1 MFVTILLVI
10 ELIMYAPIVLFAFN
24 RLEPLKACVSSL
36 LHNREAS
43 DTDLVVFVDGPRAF
57 KEDEVKKVK
66 TVREYVKSITGFKS
80 LETHF
85 SGENKGLAPSVI
97 SGVTEVINRYG
108 KVIVVED
115 DLYLAPSFLGYMNT
129 MLDAYEK
136 DERVMQVSGYSSLIR
151 HPERYHCDHYFSRR
165 AHSWSWATWKDR
177 WDTIDWEVKDYDE
190 LAASKEKQRAFCE
203 YGSDLF
209 GMLKG
214 WHDGRNSSWAVR
226 FMYSMHKQGRF
237 TVSPIRSLVRNDGF
251 GLDATNC
258 QSYDRYKIDF
268 DLDLKTEWDV
278 LPHKEWNKN
287 LNKEA
292 VRYWSIPYRI
302 YGKIMTYIT
311 K

>member
-1 MFVTILLVI
+1 ML
-10 ELIMYAPIVLFAFN
+10 APIVLFAFN
-24 RLEPLKACVSSL
+24 RLEPLKMCVASL
-36 LHNREAS
+36 LHNTEAAES
-43 DTDLVVFVDGPRAF
+43 DLIVFVDGPRAT
-57 KEDEVKKVK
+57 KEGESDKVEA
-66 TVREYVKSITGFKS
+66 VREYVKKIVGFKS
-80 LETHF
+80 VLYHF
-85 SGENKGLAPSVI
+85 SEKNKGLAPSVI
-97 SGVTEVINRYG
+97 SGVTEVIDQYG

-129 MLDAYEK
+129 MLDAYEQ

-177 WDTIDWEVKDYDE
+177 WDTIDWDVKDFDE
-190 LAASKEKQRAFCE
+190 LANNKKRQRAFCE

-214 WHDGRNSSWAVR
+214 WHDGLNSSWAVR

-251 GLDATNC
+251 GEDATNC
-258 QSYDRYKIDF
+258 KTYDRYKIDF
-268 DLDLKTEWDV
+268 MSEQKTDWDISAN
-278 LPHKEWNKN
+278 KEWNKK

-302 YGKIMTYIT
+302 YGKIMTKLT
-311 K
+311 KKWI